1 MLFDL
6 DLDLVL
12 ERETSRKRP
21 KTERGRSVAVGAL
34 PSISLISA
42 LTVCKAAGVM
52 GREGGFDGAVVVV
65 VAFSVVLVMV
75 EAEAWC
81 EAVLL
86 AMFFDEEESTEVAK
100 AGAMTRGEE
109 TEEEEP

>member
-21 KTERGRSVAVGAL
+21 KTERGRSVAAGAL
-34 PSISLISA
+34 RSVSLISA

-52 GREGGFDGAVVVV
+52 GREGGFDGVVVVV

>member
-21 KTERGRSVAVGAL
+21 KTERGRSVAAGAL
-34 PSISLISA
+34 RSVSLISA

-52 GREGGFDGAVVVV
+52 GREGGFDGVVV

-109 TEEEEP
+109 TEEEEEP